1 MQNEKLFTFI
11 KKSLQ
16 ASTKWNYQ
24 TLLDISI
31 LDILG
36 YMQQALSGCLPHF
49 RHFTCIENVVWYHP
63 HWFHVTRPKTAVL
76 EAFKFIYLASL
87 LTYYLCPINIL
98 KTYFKGALS
107 GLKQFL
113 AIESPLKMIKNNFYF
128 TLKAPLVVKIFKFFS

>member
-1 MQNEKLFTFI
+1 
-11 KKSLQ
+11 
-16 ASTKWNYQ
+16 
-24 TLLDISI
+24 
-31 LDILG
+31 
-36 YMQQALSGCLPHF
+36 MQQALSGCL
-49 RHFTCIENVVWYHP
+49 P

-87 LTYYLCPINIL
+87 LTYYLCSINIL
-98 KTYFKGALS
+98 KTYFKGALL